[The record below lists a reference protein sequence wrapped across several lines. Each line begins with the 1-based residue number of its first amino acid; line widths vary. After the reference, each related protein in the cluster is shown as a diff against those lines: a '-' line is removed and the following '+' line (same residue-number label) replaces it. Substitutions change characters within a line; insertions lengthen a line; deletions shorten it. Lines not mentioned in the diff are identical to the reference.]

1 MNRLIGLGV
10 VLFVF
15 FCVFEG
21 AALAEEPDDSPAVKL
36 EKSLKTWQKL
46 KKECGGNYSYSIR
59 FTSWVGFGHETTIVV
74 RNSKIAE
81 RRYRS
86 WSGQP
91 QIVAPV
97 EPGKPP
103 VAAKPD
109 GETWI
114 EKGKD
119 LGSHKKGAPAKTLDE
134 LYAVAAKVAARELSD
149 FEKRYIRFDKQGI
162 LQSCF
167 TIDTRIA
174 DDAPRNGVAINSLKL
189 GDGEAKVYKS
199 PNGKAFPAH
208 WGPPPLRQTRDLR
221 ILPGGYG
228 RGSGTLARWIQE
240 NLDRDAKR
248 KGN

>member
-1 MNRLIGLGV
+1 MNRFVGLGV
-10 VLFVF
+10 VLIVV
-15 FCVFEG
+15 FCVFE
-21 AALAEEPDDSPAVKL
+21 ATALSEEPDDSPAAQL
-36 EKSLKTWQKL
+36 EKSLKTWLKL

-59 FTSWVGFGHETTIVV
+59 FSSWVGFGHETTIVIRDNKV
-74 RNSKIAE
+74 AE

-97 EPGKPP
+97 EPGKAPQ
-103 VAAKPD
+103 AAKPD
-109 GETWI
+109 GESWT

-119 LGSHKKGAPAKTLDE
+119 LGSHKKGASAKTLDD
-134 LYAVAAKVAARELSD
+134 LYAIAAEVATRELSD
-149 FEKRYIRFDKQGI
+149 FEKRYIRFDEQGI

-174 DDAPRNGVAINSLKL
+174 DDAPRNGVAIHSLKL
-189 GDGEAKVYKS
+189 GKHETKVYKS
-199 PNGKAFPAH
+199 PNGKAFPTH
-208 WGPPPLRQTRDLR
+208 WGAPPLRQTRDLR

-240 NLDRDAKR
+240 NLDRDAR
-248 KGN
+248 R